1 MSDCSSATREEHAE
15 SDIHEFKQA
24 VIEWVRIEDEL
35 SAAQKILRD
44 KRKRKQNLANV
55 ISQYLKNH
63 DKTVCDLGDNECL
76 VLSTRKT
83 MSALKK
89 ENVLSVLTEVFNG
102 KEDTAKSV
110 MDRMYALRD
119 TREKDVIKR
128 ASL

>member
-1 MSDCSSATREEHAE
+1 MSDCSATLDPPE
-15 SDIHEFKQA
+15 SDLHEFKKA

-44 KRKRKQNLANV
+44 KRKRKQNLADV

-63 DKTVCDLGDNECL
+63 DKTVCDLGENECL

-83 MSALKK
+83 TSALKK
-89 ENVLSVLTEVFNG
+89 ENVLSVLSEVFNG
-102 KEDTAKSV
+102 KEEMAKSV
-110 MDRMYALRD
+110 MERMYALRD

-128 ASL
+128 ACL